1 MTELKLR
8 YVWVAFGAG
17 FDQRLNLDDSADG
30 QLPRGGG
37 QWHKPQRGFN
47 ALQKKGRLLWSS
59 TSFFYC
65 CWPPTKDGVGAI
77 GGWWHSSSKLEHIIF
92 ESMECLRLQIWSFQS
107 VRRIFNEN
115 SWLPNNYLHLIIWW
129 LNLRCFK
136 AQLVRHI
143 SRVGVGRFECFD
155 KVVWRISSIVRRPRY
170 LKWLT
175 DKVSCQL

>member
-30 QLPRGGG
+30 QLAKGGGG

-59 TSFFYC
+59 TSFYC

-77 GGWWHSSSKLEHIIF
+77 GGSWHSSSKLEHIIF

-107 VRRIFNEN
+107 VRRLFNEN
-115 SWLPNNYLHLIIWW
+115 SWLPNSYLHLIIWW

-175 DKVSCQL
+175 DKVSCKL